1 MSIGAP
7 VRSLHT
13 PTTSQ
18 YAPVREIFWRSNVM
32 TKFNVGLMHGLARA
46 ASLHL
51 LDKGIA
57 SSGFGGVQALDQ
69 GP

>member
-1 MSIGAP
+1 
-7 VRSLHT
+7 
-13 PTTSQ
+13 
-18 YAPVREIFWRSNVM
+18 M

>member
-1 MSIGAP
+1 
-7 VRSLHT
+7 
-13 PTTSQ
+13 
-18 YAPVREIFWRSNVM
+18 M
-32 TKFNVGLMHGLARA
+32 TKFNVGLMPGLARA

-51 LDKGIA
+51 LDKWIA